1 MVKQSEYIQRPL
13 FWISPQTHDMIT
25 TGVVVLLKFMEKQFM
40 ETHPVNT
47 FSLYYRGKYGQ
58 AVGKIP
64 LDIGLVCP
72 NREHGGC
79 IYCRPGSF
87 TPSYLDKNDSLALQL
102 ALGKK
107 YLLKDRFR
115 LFFGYFQQETST
127 ALPAAELLPVLAEV
141 LADRDCVGVII
152 STRPDCLD
160 RLLLEKL
167 AELARS
173 TGKEFLLEIG
183 LQSFHE
189 RSLRLLNRNHSVQDF
204 VNAVTR
210 IKKTPELQIGVH
222 LILGIPNESEEE
234 MRATLHAVC
243 DLSVDALKLHHLQV
257 IHDTPLHAMH
267 RRHEIPVFTAD
278 GYLELLTR
286 LLPEIPYHIVIHRLW
301 SASHPDLLVAPRWDL
316 FAGNL
321 SARLRGMMEE
331 QGVYQGKF
339 ADCPEARRS
348 EKSDKKI
355 S

>member
-1 MVKQSEYIQRPL
+1 MVQPEYIWR
-13 FWISPQTHDMIT
+13 
-25 TGVVVLLKFMEKQFM
+25 MENQ
-40 ETHPVNT
+40 PVNT
-47 FSLYYRGKYGQ
+47 FSRHYRGKYGQ

-79 IYCRPGSF
+79 IYCRSGSF
-87 TPSYLDKNDSLALQL
+87 TPSYLDKNDPLAVQL

-127 ALPAAELLPVLAEV
+127 ALPPAELLPMLAEV

-152 STRPDCLD
+152 STRPDSLD
-160 RLLLEKL
+160 QLLLEQM

-204 VNAVTR
+204 VAAVTR
-210 IKKTPELQIGVH
+210 IKALPELLIGVH
-222 LILGIPNESEEE
+222 LILGIPGESEED

-243 DLSVDALKLHHLQV
+243 GLGVDGVKLHHLQV
-257 IHDTPLHAMH
+257 IRDTPLHAMH
-267 RRHEIPVFTAD
+267 RRQEVPVFTAE
-278 GYLELLTR
+278 GYLRLLTR
-286 LLPEIPYHIVIHRLW
+286 LLPEIPRHVVMHRLW
-301 SASHPDLLVAPRWDL
+301 SASHPDLLIAPRWDL

-321 SARLRGMMEE
+321 SARLREMMEE
-331 QGVYQGKF
+331 QGMYQGKF
-339 ADCPEARRS
+339 AGGN
-348 EKSDKKI
+348 
-355 S
+355 